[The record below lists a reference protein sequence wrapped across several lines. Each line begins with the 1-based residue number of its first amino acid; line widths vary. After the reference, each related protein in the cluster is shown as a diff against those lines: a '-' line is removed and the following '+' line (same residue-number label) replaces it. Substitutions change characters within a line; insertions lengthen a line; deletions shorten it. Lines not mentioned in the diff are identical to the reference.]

1 METTCEFVTRF
12 SIHQAEEIS
21 QLWPDNERRDV
32 IERERER
39 EGDCACLVGHKVHRQ
54 QRSESSM
61 ACHTISLR
69 AIEGFVRLACQ

>member
-1 METTCEFVTRF
+1 MEATCEFVTRF

-21 QLWPDNERRDV
+21 QLWPDNERTSLNGK
-32 IERERER
+32 ER

>member
-1 METTCEFVTRF
+1 MEATCEFVTRF

-39 EGDCACLVGHKVHRQ
+39 EGGRG
-54 QRSESSM
+54 R
-61 ACHTISLR
+61 LR
-69 AIEGFVRLACQ
+69 MSGWPQSASAAE

>member
-1 METTCEFVTRF
+1 MEASCEFVTRF

-39 EGDCACLVGHKVHRQ
+39 EIAHVWLATKCIGSGGVKVPWHATQ
-54 QRSESSM
+54 F
-61 ACHTISLR
+61 H
-69 AIEGFVRLACQ
+69 